1 MAAPEPLVQNSGQKE
16 GLVFGI
22 PRFFLVLLAFIL
34 LGAAV
39 LASIFMATGPMQ
51 NQARSP
57 HEQSREQ
64 VQLPR

>member
-1 MAAPEPLVQNSGQKE
+1 MATPEPTVRKNGRND
-16 GLVFGI
+16 GLIFGI
-22 PRFFLVLLAFIL
+22 PPFFLVLLACIII
-34 LGAAV
+34 GAAI

-64 VQLPR
+64 VRLPR